1 MLCVRTRSMEV
12 NGEMKWRHCV
22 GRSFRRRFLLLLF
35 ALLFHLFFLRLSQE
49 LFLLT
54 ESCALGAPLKRISST
69 EHKTNEEVLR
79 KVEENRS
86 LTIDGYNQN
95 KTEEL
100 RGNIQICS
108 HLHHAEP
115 GGPGLQRGLPF
126 GMEWSS
132 IGSPVSS

>member
-1 MLCVRTRSMEV
+1 
-12 NGEMKWRHCV
+12 V

-79 KVEENRS
+79 KAEENRS
-86 LTIDGYNQN
+86 LMDIIRTRRKNS
-95 KTEEL
+95 EETFEFARTSTMQSRAARAFNVVCPL
-100 RGNIQICS
+100 VWN
-108 HLHHAEP
+108 
-115 GGPGLQRGLPF
+115 GLPLALRSLPRVF
-126 GMEWSS
+126 YPY
-132 IGSPVSS
+132 IDVKNADHKNKKR